1 MTDRMLERLAHALK
15 GQYAVDRQVGQGGMA
30 TVYLAEDLKHRR
42 QVAIK
47 VLRPELTASLGGER
61 FLREIELAAKLQH
74 PHIVPV
80 YDSGSANG
88 ILYYV
93 MPFVEGE
100 SLRDLMQREG
110 KIELAR
116 AAVIIQEAASGLAHA
131 HTHGIV
137 HRDIK
142 PENIMLSGGHAVVAD
157 FGIARAVDASRAESN
172 LTGAGMAIGT
182 PAYMSPEQATA
193 DEVDARSD
201 QYALACVFYE
211 LVTGKQAF
219 AGPTMQAMLTAILTG
234 PRPSLSSVVDGVP
247 PEVDHATQRALATN
261 PDDRWP
267 DITAFARALAQEST
281 GVAAATRESRRWK
294 RLAIVLPVAVA
305 AVATIWVAFFGGA
318 PRMVVSGAESI
329 AIVPFTTTGAGL
341 DGIGEGMVDLLSGSL
356 GGVGDIETIEPRSV
370 IREWRRR
377 VGGGGGDLDDA
388 LAVAR
393 QTKAASVLMGS
404 IVSTG
409 GTARLSATL
418 YDLTGK
424 QLSQATVDGPVDS
437 VLTLSNTLSLALLR
451 DIWRSREPLPSA
463 NASGIRSHSVPA
475 IRAYLEGERYHRRG
489 EWDSAQ
495 SAFEEAVREDS
506 TFALAWYKLANTLGW
521 KGAYQGALAT
531 AASAKAVR
539 YSDSLPPRLRSLLYA
554 SDLFNRAANSA
565 IDSAASY
572 SRAYPDDADGWY
584 LLGEAQYHGRT
595 YRPLPPAELIAP
607 FDRVL
612 AIDSTLTQAAI
623 HPLELAIVQHDTAL
637 ITRYENVFRAANATA
652 ELARADLARRALAG
666 SDSAIAAMFG
676 DAIGGG
682 VAFAALTARLTDDS
696 TTGTRIIGT
705 ADHLAD
711 ALRGTPAGQQIQV
724 APLALRAATARVE
737 DARAKLQELGLQGG
751 DASSMIQFVP
761 TLAGFETAERMARF
775 DSVLAVAAA
784 RNPNAYIGIWRAVL
798 ALDRGR
804 PAEVLAISRTLLGNP
819 DTLQRPIRGALV
831 GLEGLA
837 TVASGD
843 TARGLVLADSGVG
856 LIGSSLGL
864 TNFTAPFQLRY
875 AVLQAR
881 RPATRGTG
889 LNRLRWGFPNSPEL
903 YPARERA
910 LATIF
915 DAAGQADS
923 ALAHY
928 RRFLDL
934 WDKPDS
940 AYLPVAEAA
949 REAIARLSGER
960 PTEDTLTVRKP

>member
-1 MTDRMLERLAHALK
+1 MTDRMLERLADALK
-15 GQYAVDRQVGQGGMA
+15 GQYAIDRQVGQGGMA
-30 TVYLAEDLKHRR
+30 TVYLAEDLKHHRR
-42 QVAIK
+42 VAIK
-47 VLRPELTASLGGER
+47 VLRPELAASLGGER

-93 MPFVEGE
+93 MPFIDGE

-110 KIELAR
+110 RVELAR

-131 HTHGIV
+131 HAHGIV

-172 LTGAGMAIGT
+172 LTGSGMAIGT

-201 QYALACVFYE
+201 QYALACVFFE
-211 LVTGKQAF
+211 LVSGRQAF
-219 AGPTMQAMLTAILTG
+219 AGSTMQAMLTAILTA
-234 PRPSLSSVVDGVP
+234 PRPLLSSVIDGIP
-247 PEVDHATQRALATN
+247 TEVDSATRRAMSTN
-261 PDDRWP
+261 PDERFAT
-267 DITAFARALAQEST
+267 ITDFAQAVTQEST
-281 GVAAATRESRRWK
+281 GVAAATRESQRWK
-294 RLAIVLPVAVA
+294 RLAIILPVVVASA
-305 AVATIWVAFFGGA
+305 AVIWGAFFAG
-318 PRMVVSGAESI
+318 PRQMVVSGAESI
-329 AIVPFTTTGAGL
+329 AIVPFTTTGPGL
-341 DGIGEGMVDLLSGSL
+341 EGIGEGMVDLLAGSL
-356 GGVGDIETIEPRSV
+356 SGVGDIQTVEPRGV
-370 IREWRRR
+370 IREWHRR
-377 VGGGGGDLDDA
+377 VGGGTGDLQDA

-393 QTKAASVLMGS
+393 NTKAASVLMGS
-404 IVSTG
+404 VVTTG
-409 GTARLSATL
+409 GTARLSAQL
-418 YDLTGK
+418 YDLNGK
-424 QLSQATVDGPVDS
+424 EISRASVDGPADS
-437 VLTLSNTLSLALLR
+437 VLTLSNTLALALLR

-495 SAFEEAVREDS
+495 SAFEEAVHEDS

-521 KGAYQGALAT
+521 KGAYQGPIAT

-572 SRAYPDDADGWY
+572 TRAYPDDADGWY
-584 LLGEAQYHGRT
+584 LLGEAQYHGRV
-595 YRPLPPAELIAP
+595 YRPLPPVELIAP

-637 ITRYENVFRAANATA
+637 ITRYENVFRAASATA
-652 ELARADLARRALAG
+652 ELSRARLAREALAG

-676 DAIGGG
+676 DAIGSG
-682 VAFAALTARLTDDS
+682 VAFAALTARLTDES
-696 TTGTRIIGT
+696 TTGTRVLAT
-705 ADHLAD
+705 ADYLAE
-711 ALRGTPAGQQIQV
+711 ALRGTPAGQQIQI
-724 APLALRAATARVE
+724 APLALRAATARVA
-737 DARAKLQELGLQGG
+737 DARTKLQELGLQGG

-761 TLAGFETAERMARF
+761 TLAGFETAERMARL
-775 DSVLAVAAA
+775 DSVLAVAAT
-784 RNPNAYIGIWRAVL
+784 RNPNAYLGVWRAVL

-804 PAEVLAISRTLLGNP
+804 PADVLAISRTLLGNP
-819 DTLQRPIRGALV
+819 DTLQRPIQGALV
-831 GLEGLA
+831 GLAGLA
-837 TVASGD
+837 TVAQGD
-843 TARGLVLADSGVG
+843 TARGLALADSAVD
-856 LIGSSLGL
+856 LIGSALGL
-864 TNFTAPFQLRY
+864 SNFTAPFQLRY
-875 AVLQAR
+875 AILQSGR
-881 RPATRGTG
+881 LATRTAG
-889 LNRLRWGFPNSPEL
+889 LTRLRWGFPNSPDL

-915 DAAGQADS
+915 DAMGHADS

-949 REAIARLSGER
+949 RQAIARLTEER
-960 PTEDTLTVRKP
+960 AVEDTLTARKP